1 MQRFAWGM
9 LLGLILAGSG
19 WANAPDRSLRPV
31 PGPPGTA
38 QPAAGDAP
46 QVRGAAEVP
55 LQVQAAAL
63 VAGMAAGP
71 LSSPRPR
78 ERPVVRISGASEP
91 PQPVRQAD
99 PVPSS
104 APVVLALLS
113 VPRPEPRPR
122 LSAGG
127 AADPQM
133 PERVQT
139 VAAVRILPGK
149 SAITGKKGSVCGDPS
164 IRGETL
170 APITSRVRG
179 CGIKEPVRITSVDGV
194 ALSQP
199 AVINCDTARALK
211 TWVRKGLK
219 PAFGRKDVVG
229 LRIAASYACRPRN
242 NIRGAKISEHGRGN
256 AIDIAAIILADG
268 KDIVVAEDW
277 RRSAGKP
284 MRKAHKAACGPFS
297 TTLGPESDRHHRDH
311 LHFDIA
317 RQRGG
322 AYCR

>member
-1 MQRFAWGM
+1 MRRFA
-9 LLGLILAGSG
+9 LGLLVGMSLAGSG
-19 WANAPDRSLRPV
+19 WANAPDRSVRPA
-31 PGPPGTA
+31 PSPLASA
-38 QPAAGDAP
+38 QPAAIAAP
-46 QVRGAAEVP
+46 QTRGAAAVS
-55 LQVQAAAL
+55 LQDQAVAL
-63 VAGMAAGP
+63 AVVSGTYV

-78 ERPVVRISGASEP
+78 ERPVLRISAASEP
-91 PQPVRQAD
+91 PHPVRQAGR
-99 PVPSS
+99 VPSS
-104 APVVLALLS
+104 TPVVLALLS

-122 LSAGG
+122 LSAGVS
-127 AADPQM
+127 ADPQM

-139 VAAVRILPGK
+139 VAAVRILPGR

-164 IRGETL
+164 IKGETL

-219 PAFGRKDVVG
+219 PAFGRKEVVG

-256 AIDIAAIILADG
+256 AIDIAAIVLANG